1 MRSLHWVTAQAV
13 GQRLIAEYRTNLR
26 DKRIFS
32 VSTKRGLTG
41 DAVSTTAKYSS
52 TSTNN
57 HGINVLK
64 VKVQVRKN

>member
-32 VSTKRGLTG
+32 VSTKRGLRWCC
-41 DAVSTTAKYSS
+41 KYYSK
-52 TSTNN
+52 
-57 HGINVLK
+57 VLK
-64 VKVQVRKN
+64 YKY